1 MEDSMTAL
9 ELKVTKNIM
18 NSLLVSDQFDS
29 FLVEE
34 AMITTF
40 NTFHIDGH
48 LVKDFYTSEELE
60 ELAREKKSVLF
71 SYWSDIRPICF
82 QLIKGKKT
90 PVSFKV
96 VLHAAPELIEKIAA
110 TPECQVAANLIRS
123 LALNIR
129 YDNGKVTCITG
140 TAFTTFIMDK
150 SVDNLWDAYI
160 RRLLSGFGLDFEESD

>member
-1 MEDSMTAL
+1 M
-9 ELKVTKNIM
+9 
-18 NSLLVSDQFDS
+18 
-29 FLVEE
+29 
-34 AMITTF
+34 
-40 NTFHIDGH
+40 
-48 LVKDFYTSEELE
+48 
-60 ELAREKKSVLF
+60 
-71 SYWSDIRPICF
+71 
-82 QLIKGKKT
+82 
-90 PVSFKV
+90 
-96 VLHAAPELIEKIAA
+96 LHAAPELIEKIAA